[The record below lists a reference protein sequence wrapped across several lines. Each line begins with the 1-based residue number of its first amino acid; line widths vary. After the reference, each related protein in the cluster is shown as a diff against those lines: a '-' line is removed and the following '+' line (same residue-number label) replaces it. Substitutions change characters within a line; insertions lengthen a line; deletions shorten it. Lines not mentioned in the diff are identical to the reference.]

1 MMIQG
6 DDARTY
12 KGKIFKSFDGVAI
25 TLFFLVLPYGMPL
38 IVGSVTWSLLLG
50 TFFLLAFFLPLAFR
64 FHYFIITS
72 EGIMVRNHFRLWK
85 RHDYIWS
92 QILGV
97 TLTKPKK
104 RADNV
109 LILKT
114 TDGKT
119 KTYYATALSDAIW
132 LQLRNDLQSR
142 SITVTDE
149 LNLDEINTPTF
160 ERAKRRMY
168 GYYTIYIIAF
178 TIISW
183 PISGMETDTT
193 QQTLLKLVLFL
204 LLMVLA
210 GYVFIRMMRYLN
222 QRYEEDRQREE
233 QQQR

>member
-12 KGKIFKSFDGVAI
+12 KGRIFKTFDGVAI

-38 IVGSVTWSLLLG
+38 LFGSVIWSLLLG
-50 TFFLLAFFLPLAFR
+50 TLFLLAVFFPLAFK

-85 RHDYIWS
+85 RHEYIWA
-92 QILGV
+92 QVVGI
-97 TLTKPKK
+97 TIANPKK
-104 RADNV
+104 RGDTA

-119 KTYYATALSDAIW
+119 KTYFATALSDAQW
-132 LQLRNDLQSR
+132 LQLRNDLRSR
-142 SITVTDE
+142 NIGINDE
-149 LNLDEINTPTF
+149 LGLDEINTPSF
-160 ERAKRRMY
+160 DRAKKRMY
-168 GYYTIYIIAF
+168 GYYTLYAIVF

-183 PISGMETDTT
+183 PVSTMETDTT
-193 QQTLLKLVLFL
+193 SQTLLKLVLFL

-222 QRYEEDRQREE
+222 QRYQEDRQREE
-233 QQQR
+233 QQR